1 MNTLNMKRSVSCPSL
16 TGYPSTTAMSKSRS
30 SINLCA
36 QALPVDMSPG
46 VVVDNVVQHVQLN
59 GILRAPIH
67 QFDMCL
73 VEAELTSSQILTS
86 RSSSSMGKL
95 REFALCIATPP
106 DAPEPIEVPSTL
118 ESWMISRGR
127 REDKRS

>member
-1 MNTLNMKRSVSCPSL
+1 MNTVNMKRSVSCPSL
-16 TGYPSTTAMSKSRS
+16 TGYPTSTMNKSRS
-30 SINLCA
+30 SINLSA
-36 QALPVDMSPG
+36 QALPMDISPAI
-46 VVVDNVVQHVQLN
+46 VQHVQLN

-73 VEAELTSSQILTS
+73 VEAELTSSQILGS
-86 RSSSSMGKL
+86 PSSPSMGKL

-106 DAPEPIEVPSTL
+106 DAPEPVELPSTL
-118 ESWMISRGR
+118 ESLMVSRGR